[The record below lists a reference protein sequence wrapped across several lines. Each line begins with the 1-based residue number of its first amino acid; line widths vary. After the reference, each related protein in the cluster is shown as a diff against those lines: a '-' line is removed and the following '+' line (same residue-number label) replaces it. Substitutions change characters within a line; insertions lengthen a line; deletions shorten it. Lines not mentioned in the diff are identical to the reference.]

1 MVATSAEDYK
11 LRNYRQ
17 QVCNG
22 TQVKVTY
29 GKRKLLEL
37 QMELLEYVTS
47 AED

>member
-17 QVCNG
+17 QVRNG
-22 TQVKVTY
+22 TQVKVIY

-37 QMELLEYVTS
+37 QMELLSTGVRNVS
-47 AED
+47 

>member
-1 MVATSAEDYK
+1 MVATSAEDYE

-17 QVCNG
+17 QVRNG
-22 TQVKVTY
+22 TQVNVAY

>member
-17 QVCNG
+17 QVRNRTHG
-22 TQVKVTY
+22 KVTD

-37 QMELLEYVTS
+37 QIELLEYVTS

>member
-22 TQVKVTY
+22 RQGNVTD